1 MIRQAQAEY
10 LRRLIL
16 KLDELLPEMVDGE
29 DIQRATTMRREML
42 WHWTR
47 LTCSKWHDPCG

>member
-10 LRRLIL
+10 LRRLIM
-16 KLDELLPEMVDGE
+16 KVEELLPEMVDRD
-29 DIQRATTMRREML
+29 DIERAVTMRQEML

-47 LTCSKWHDPCG
+47 ITCSKWHGPGG

>member
-10 LRRLIL
+10 LRRLII
-16 KLDELLPEMVDGE
+16 KVEALLPEMVDRNE
-29 DIQRATTMRREML
+29 IERAVTIRRQML

-47 LTCSKWHDPCG
+47 LTCSKWYSSGG

>member
-1 MIRQAQAEY
+1 MTRQAQAEY

-16 KLDELLPEMVDGE
+16 KLEELLPEMSDEE
-29 DIQRATTMRREML
+29 DIQRAVKMRREMV

-47 LTCSKWHDPCG
+47 LTCSKWIHPGG

>member
-10 LRRLIL
+10 LRRLIF
-16 KLDELLPEMVDGE
+16 KLEELLPEMVDE
-29 DIQRATTMRREML
+29 NDIQRAVTMRREML

-47 LTCSKWHDPCG
+47 LTCSKWHGPGG